1 MHSLLCMTW
10 QRREPWKE
18 RLPAVL
24 GVSSAQLYVTS
35 VSQTRGKFAG
45 CRAGEAVLLCTVNS
59 RKEEGVWFL
68 VWELRHSTEG
78 QKLGA
83 ASEINLGVGARCLLS
98 TSARLGHVLVGEHP
112 RRGGAQLPSSV
123 LSAQTARLLYR
134 NCIYI
139 LYRGLPNKKKRLLL
153 CFKRVGLGSHESG
166 FFLVHQMVMGL
177 QLQSSVGGWK
187 AASSQAEQSWE
198 PKSLSKPRTQSFAR
212 DGTWS
217 LERGRLTAW
226 QEKPPPC

>member
-1 MHSLLCMTW
+1 MTR

-18 RLPAVL
+18 QLPAVL

-35 VSQTRGKFAG
+35 VSRTRGKFAG
-45 CRAGEAVLLCTVNS
+45 CRAGEAVLLCTVDS
-59 RKEEGVWFL
+59 RKEEGLWFL

-83 ASEINLGVGARCLLS
+83 ASEVNLGVGARCLLS
-98 TSARLGHVLVGEHP
+98 ASARLGHVLVGEHP
-112 RRGGAQLPSSV
+112 RRGGAQLRSSV
-123 LSAQTARLLYR
+123 LRAQTARLSYR

-166 FFLVHQMVMGL
+166 FLLVHQMVMGL
-177 QLQSSVGGWK
+177 QLSCRAQWVDGKQLAARLGSPGSQSPFLSHGL
-187 AASSQAEQSWE
+187 
-198 PKSLSKPRTQSFAR
+198 SLLLGMAQGAC
-212 DGTWS
+212 
-217 LERGRLTAW
+217 RGAG
-226 QEKPPPC
+226 

>member
-166 FFLVHQMVMGL
+166 FFLVHQVVMGL
-177 QLQSSVGGWK
+177 QFSCRAQWVDGKQLAARLSSPGSPSPFLSHGL
-187 AASSQAEQSWE
+187 
-198 PKSLSKPRTQSFAR
+198 SLLLGMAH
-212 DGTWS
+212 GAW
-217 LERGRLTAW
+217 RGAG
-226 QEKPPPC
+226 